1 MKVELRKIVAAK
13 AACTAMTN
21 LELSPKLGYWV
32 AKLNNKL
39 DGDAVAYNKAMEKVV
54 DMQAH
59 AADIH
64 SQAADIDDTDMH
76 AQAANMRALAVD
88 RHKARL
94 QIYTPWHYGKTSRCS
109 SHRSRQLW
117 GIWGWFVV
125 DPGELIPEDT
135 SGRHPGHHKV
145 LKEPQAAP
153 RLTSM

>member
-1 MKVELRKIVAAK
+1 MHAQAADTFTQATDVRVQ
-13 AACTAMTN
+13 AADIDVKPADVHAHAADMHDQPADIHTQ
-21 LELSPKLGYWV
+21 
-32 AKLNNKL
+32 
-39 DGDAVAYNKAMEKVV
+39 VV

-76 AQAANMRALAVD
+76 AQAANMRALAVLD

-94 QIYTPWHYGKTSRCS
+94 HIYTPWHYGKTSRCS

-145 LKEPQAAP
+145 LKEPQAGS